1 MPKAE
6 QKKYNRKNKYYHKKQ
21 NSIKE
26 EPMESIRL
34 IPLGGLNEI
43 GKNMTVYEC
52 KGDMFIVDCGNTF
65 PDSEMFGVD
74 LVIPDFSYVV
84 ENKDKIKGIIITHG
98 HEDHIGALP
107 YLLKEVNLPVYATR
121 LTKGLI
127 ENKLS
132 EHQLKSP
139 AEITVIRPGD
149 RIQMGCMTVVPIHV
163 NHSIPDAVGLAIES
177 PAGVVITTMG
187 FLVAEILPQQV
198 ASLFTTDATLI
209 GISRTGFII
218 SFVFFSAVGGQIVI
232 QNFFQSIGKPKVSI
246 FLSLTRQL
254 LFLIPTLLIL
264 PALFGLKGVWWSLA
278 VSDLLAFIV
287 GIITLVVLLKRENR
301 HFSMINNK

>member
-149 RIQMGCMTVVPIHV
+149 RIQMGCMPTPNPR
-163 NHSIPDAVGLAIES
+163 NH
-177 PAGVVITTMG
+177 
-187 FLVAEILPQQV
+187 FPQ
-198 ASLFTTDATLI
+198 
-209 GISRTGFII
+209 
-218 SFVFFSAVGGQIVI
+218 
-232 QNFFQSIGKPKVSI
+232 
-246 FLSLTRQL
+246 
-254 LFLIPTLLIL
+254 
-264 PALFGLKGVWWSLA
+264 
-278 VSDLLAFIV
+278 
-287 GIITLVVLLKRENR
+287 
-301 HFSMINNK
+301 

>member
-84 ENKDKIKGIIITHG
+84 ENKDKIKGLVVTHG

-107 YLLKEVNLPVYATR
+107 YVLKEINAPIYATKLTAGIKMGKLEEHDLQGAVNIHIVKNLPAWRNWQT
-121 LTKGLI
+121 
-127 ENKLS
+127 
-132 EHQLKSP
+132 H
-139 AEITVIRPGD
+139 
-149 RIQMGCMTVVPIHV
+149 
-163 NHSIPDAVGLAIES
+163 
-177 PAGVVITTMG
+177 
-187 FLVAEILPQQV
+187 
-198 ASLFTTDATLI
+198 
-209 GISRTGFII
+209 RT
-218 SFVFFSAVGGQIVI
+218 
-232 QNFFQSIGKPKVSI
+232 
-246 FLSLTRQL
+246 
-254 LFLIPTLLIL
+254 
-264 PALFGLKGVWWSLA
+264 
-278 VSDLLAFIV
+278 
-287 GIITLVVLLKRENR
+287 
-301 HFSMINNK
+301 